1 MGLMAGPPD
10 EVRLAE
16 LVATLSLGTDLGLGL
31 PMEHVIRLTLI
42 ALRLADRLGLGESVR
57 REAYYSGLLAWV
69 GCHTDAY
76 EQAKWFGDDIAVK
89 REGRFF
95 DSGRPLQAAVF
106 AVRAV
111 GVGQT
116 PLARL
121 GTWARLPA
129 AARHQAFV
137 DLENHWRG
145 ADQLADQL
153 GLGVTIR
160 RSLRESF
167 ERWDG
172 HGVGGLSGDAVTVTA
187 RLVIL
192 ADVMAAYQAT
202 EGPAAAVT
210 VARERA
216 GTQFDPDLV
225 EVFCQ
230 HASEVLADLDA
241 PDNWDKIIDT
251 EPSLGRV
258 LRGDQIDSALG
269 AIGDFADVKSPFTIG
284 HSRRVADLAGSAAAA
299 LELPDARLVRR
310 AGLVHDL
317 GRLGVSNAVWDKP
330 GPLTLAET
338 ERVRLH
344 PYLTERMLA
353 GSPVLARLGR
363 VAVQHHERLDGS
375 GYPRGLRATSISA
388 EGRVLA
394 AADRYATLI
403 EERPHR
409 RPASRV
415 EAAAGLREDVRAGRL
430 DAASVEAV
438 LGVAGHRVGRRRS
451 YPAGLTTR
459 EVEILRLLT
468 LGLSVKAIAN
478 RLTISPKTV
487 GSHAEHIY
495 TKTGATNRA
504 TLGLFAAHHG
514 LLLDANIG
522 SLPDEPE
529 TGSGLPSL
537 S

>member
-1 MGLMAGPPD
+1 MAGPPD

-42 ALRLADRLGLGESVR
+42 SLRLADLLGLDESVR
-57 REAYYSGLLAWV
+57 GEAYYSGLLAWV

-95 DSGRPLQAAVF
+95 DSARPTQAATF
-106 AVRAV
+106 AVRSI
-111 GVGQT
+111 GVGRS
-116 PLARL
+116 PLGRL
-121 GTWARLPA
+121 GVWARLPA
-129 AARHQAFV
+129 TARHEAFV
-137 DLENHWRG
+137 ELENHWRG
-145 ADQLADQL
+145 ADQLAVQL
-153 GLGVTIR
+153 GLGPEIR

-172 HGVGGLSGDAVTVTA
+172 HGFGGLSGDAITVTA

-192 ADVMAAYQAT
+192 ADVVAAYQAT
-202 EGPAAAVT
+202 QGPAAAVS

-225 EVFCQ
+225 EAFC
-230 HASEVLADLDA
+230 ANAGEVLASLNA
-241 PDNWDKIIDT
+241 ADNWDRIIDA

-258 LRGDQIDSALG
+258 LRGDQIDTALG
-269 AIGDFADVKSPFTIG
+269 AIGDFADLKSPFTIG

-299 LELPDARLVRR
+299 VGLADVRLVRR
-310 AGLVHDL
+310 AALVHDL

-330 GPLTLAET
+330 GPLTLAEM

-353 GSPVLARLGR
+353 GSPVLARLGSI
-363 VAVQHHERLDGS
+363 AVQHHERLDGS
-375 GYPRGLRATSISA
+375 GYPRGLRAGSISA

-403 EERPHR
+403 EDRPHR
-409 RPASRV
+409 PARSRT
-415 EAAAGLREDVRAGRL
+415 EAALALRDDVGSGLL
-430 DAASVEAV
+430 DAASVDAV
-438 LGVAGHRVGRRRS
+438 LGVAGHRVSRRHR

-459 EVEILRLLT
+459 EVEVLRLLT
-468 LGLSVKAIAN
+468 LGLSVKAIAK
-478 RLTISPKTV
+478 RLSISPKTV
-487 GSHAEHIY
+487 SSHAEHIY
-495 TKTGATNRA
+495 AKTGATNRA
-504 TLGLFAAHHG
+504 TLALFAAHHG
-514 LLLDANIG
+514 LLVDANIG
-522 SLPDEPE
+522 SLPDEPQ
-529 TGSGLPSL
+529 TRPGLPSR

>member
-1 MGLMAGPPD
+1 MAGPPD

-42 ALRLADRLGLGESVR
+42 SLRLADLLGLDESVR

-95 DSGRPLQAAVF
+95 DSARPAQAAAF
-106 AVRAV
+106 AVHSI
-111 GVGQT
+111 GVGRS

-121 GTWARLPA
+121 GVWARLPA
-129 AARHQAFV
+129 TARHQALV
-137 DLENHWRG
+137 ELENHWRG
-145 ADQLADQL
+145 ADQLAVQL
-153 GLGVTIR
+153 GLGPEIR

-172 HGVGGLSGDAVTVTA
+172 RGFGGLSGDAITVTA

-192 ADVMAAYQAT
+192 ADVVAAYQAT
-202 EGPAAAVT
+202 RGPAAAVS

-225 EVFCQ
+225 EAFC
-230 HASEVLADLDA
+230 ANAGEVLAGLSA
-241 PDNWDKIIDT
+241 ADNWDRIIDA

-258 LRGDQIDSALG
+258 LRGDQIDAALG

-299 LELPDARLVRR
+299 LGLADVRLVRR
-310 AGLVHDL
+310 AALVHDL

-330 GPLTLAET
+330 GPLTLAEM

-353 GSPVLARLGR
+353 GSPVLARLGSI
-363 VAVQHHERLDGS
+363 AVQHHERLDGS
-375 GYPRGLRATSISA
+375 GYPRGLRAGSISA

-403 EERPHR
+403 EDRPHR
-409 RPASRV
+409 PARQQGGRRHWRCATMSGS
-415 EAAAGLREDVRAGRL
+415 GLL
-430 DAASVEAV
+430 DAASVDAV
-438 LGVAGHRVGRRRS
+438 LGVAGHRVSRRHR

-459 EVEILRLLT
+459 EVEVLRLLT
-468 LGLSVKAIAN
+468 LGLSVKAIAK
-478 RLTISPKTV
+478 RLSISPKTV
-487 GSHAEHIY
+487 SSHAEHIY
-495 TKTGATNRA
+495 AKTGATNRA
-504 TLGLFAAHHG
+504 TLALFAAHHG
-514 LLLDANIG
+514 LLVDANIG

-529 TGSGLPSL
+529 TGPGLPSR